1 MPRTKRLLK
10 LNLISN
16 GLKSTEVDSLSVT
29 LAIGSGGK
37 DTEDFVKRFILPLFK
52 LRSLGGVGLEDMED
66 GATIPIGD
74 GKHLVISIDS
84 YTVNPPFFPGGNIGK
99 LAASGSLNDV
109 AVMGAEPKALMD
121 AIIVEEGFPLRD
133 LKTIL
138 NSMAE
143 VANSMDVA
151 LLGGDT
157 KVMPKGS
164 IDKIVIA
171 TVGIGIAEEPLL
183 TLDRARPGDKIIV
196 TGPVGDHGATI
207 LALQFNLKV
216 ETLKS
221 DVRPI
226 WSAVRALRKFG
237 DNLRSAKD
245 PTRGGLAMALNEIA
259 ERSGNSIVVYED
271 AIPMKNE
278 VRTYAEMLGVEPLA
292 LASEGQAIF
301 VVDPSIEEEAL
312 EALRKEGYE
321 EARTIGEV
329 KGGKSGYVVL
339 KTRVGGLRI
348 LEKPIGELVP
358 RIC

>member
-1 MPRTKRLLK
+1 M
-10 LNLISN
+10 
-16 GLKSTEVDSLSVT
+16 
-29 LAIGSGGK
+29 GSGGK
-37 DTEDFVKRFILPLFK
+37 DTEEFVKRFILPLFNLK
-52 LRSLGGVGLEDMED
+52 DLGGVGLEDMED
-66 GATIPIGD
+66 GATIPLGN
-74 GKHLVISIDS
+74 GKHLVVSVDS
-84 YTVNPPFFPGGNIGK
+84 YTVNPPFFPGGDIGK

-121 AIIVEEGFPLRD
+121 AVMVEEGFPLKD

-138 NSMAE
+138 KSMAD
-143 VANSMDVA
+143 VANSLNVA
-151 LLGGDT
+151 LIGGDT

-164 IDKIVIA
+164 LDKIVIA
-171 TVGIGIAEEPLL
+171 TVGIGVAEEPLL

-226 WSAVRALRKFG
+226 WNAVKALKPFG
-237 DNLRSAKD
+237 DALRSAKD

-259 ERSGNSIVVYED
+259 ERSGTSIVVFENE
-271 AIPMKNE
+271 IPMRPE

-292 LASEGQAIF
+292 LASEGQALF
-301 VVDPSIEEEAL
+301 VVDPSIEEQAL
-312 EALRKEGYE
+312 EALRKNGFE

-329 KGGKSGYVVL
+329 RGGKKGYVVL